1 MARVSR
7 AELAAMQAMDAKTV
21 LLKFADHAKPDPT
34 FQAISSKH
42 TSRWHARV
50 LSRDFELLLNGP
62 KFYDTRQKLGGG
74 GGIDL
79 VMHLFQINF
88 RQAVEQLRTMSNGN
102 P

>member
-1 MARVSR
+1 
-7 AELAAMQAMDAKTV
+7 MQAMDAKTV

-42 TSRWHARV
+42 TSRWHACV
-50 LSRDFELLLNGP
+50 LNRNFELLLNGT
-62 KFYDTRQKLGGG
+62 KFYDTRLKRGGG

-79 VMHLFQINF
+79 VMHLFQTNF
-88 RQAVEQLRTMSNGN
+88 RQAVERLRTEFDGS